1 MNDSRNDPADNL
13 ADNPANRLGPLPG
26 GAPDAAQQSAPAE
39 DKYEQIL
46 GLAGAIGDAGSQLR
60 EWAELGPA
68 ILADDDVTDSA
79 ELSTKTWEPAEEEIR
94 ATASEKGGLLG
105 LGTELDADALSVR
118 ATVQTYRWIDDLQA
132 AARRS
137 LGAIAANALD
147 YLAPEVELGG
157 SLLSAGLI
165 ETDALDREGV
175 TAYLGELAQGHPEL
189 MDHIATGG
197 GLLESLELRSLLT
210 ADFPRG
216 ELAEAATAGALQA
229 AGIDVFAADAGHA
242 LRDVGGPMAQ
252 SAWEG
257 TADGTV
263 EADTP
268 HSIEELIR
276 NLEATETSVSVHQ
289 VAAHRYIAY
298 LPGPYAG
305 SRRLRLVSGDLSDY
319 IAAASQSIEA
329 AVGADSHVML
339 VGAAAGGTAA
349 AAIAVTAGAAYVVD
363 QVVTVGAPGA
373 AAPRVPETTRVL
385 SLEDRS
391 DPVALLGGLINAGV
405 GHRFT
410 VVYDSAAGGVGGAA
424 AEESHYVAGGR
435 AADNAS
441 HDELREEIER
451 IRTLGYLT

>member
-1 MNDSRNDPADNL
+1 MNAPENNPVNDPI
-13 ADNPANRLGPLPG
+13 NRLGPVPG
-26 GAPDAAQQSAPAE
+26 GAPDPVTPPAGRE

-46 GLAGAIGDAGSQLR
+46 GLAGSIGDAGAQLR
-60 EWAELGPA
+60 EWAELGAA
-68 ILADDDVTDSA
+68 ILNDDDVTSSA
-79 ELSTKTWEPAEEEIR
+79 ELSAKTWEPAEDEIR
-94 ATASEKGGLLG
+94 AATSEKSGVLG
-105 LGTELDADALSVR
+105 LGQALDADAVSVR
-118 ATVQTYRWIDDLQA
+118 ATVQTYRWIDELQA

-216 ELAEAATAGALQA
+216 DDAAAATAGALRA
-229 AGIDVFAADAGHA
+229 AGIDTFASDAGHA
-242 LRDVGGPMAQ
+242 LRDVGGAL
-252 SAWEG
+252 AATEEDAAG
-257 TADGTV
+257 GDVTA
-263 EADTP
+263 ATP
-268 HSIEELIR
+268 ASIEELIR
-276 NLEATETSVSVHQ
+276 TLETVETG
-289 VAAHRYIAY
+289 VAVQETAPGRYIAY

-305 SRRLRLVSGDLSDY
+305 NRRLRLVSGDLSDY
-319 IAAASQSIEA
+319 IATASRTIEE
-329 AVGADSHVML
+329 AVEAGSHVML

-349 AAIAVTAGAAYVVD
+349 AAIAATAGAAYVVD

-410 VVYDSAAGGVGGAA
+410 VVYDGTA
-424 AEESHYVAGGR
+424 AEESHYIAGGR
-435 AADNAS
+435 AADNAG
-441 HDELREEIER
+441 HDELRDEIGR
-451 IRTLGYLT
+451 IRSLGYLG

>member
-1 MNDSRNDPADNL
+1 MNEPGNNAAN
-13 ADNPANRLGPLPG
+13 NPVNRLGPVPG
-26 GAPDAAQQSAPAE
+26 GAADPALPTAGPE
-39 DKYEQIL
+39 DKYTQIL
-46 GLAGAIGDAGSQLR
+46 GLASSIGDAGAQLR

-79 ELSTKTWEPAEEEIR
+79 ELSAKTWQPAEDEIR
-94 ATASEKGGLLG
+94 AAVSEKGGVLG
-105 LGTELDADALSVR
+105 LGQALDADAVSVR
-118 ATVQTYRWIDDLQA
+118 ATVQTYRWIDELQA

-216 ELAEAATAGALQA
+216 DDAAAAAAGARRA
-229 AGIDVFAADAGHA
+229 AGIDAFTTDAGHA
-242 LRDVGGPMAQ
+242 LRDVGGAL
-252 SAWEG
+252 AATEEETHVGDVTAG
-257 TADGTV
+257 TPAT
-263 EADTP
+263 
-268 HSIEELIR
+268 IEELIR
-276 NLEATETSVSVHQ
+276 TLEATGSG
-289 VAAHRYIAY
+289 VAVQQTAPGRYIAY

-305 SRRLRLVSGDLSDY
+305 NRRLRLVSGDLSDY
-319 IAAASQSIEA
+319 IATASRTIEKTVEA
-329 AVGADSHVML
+329 GSHVML

-349 AAIAVTAGAAYVVD
+349 AAIAAAAGAAYVVD

-410 VVYDSAAGGVGGAA
+410 VVYDSTA
-424 AEESHYVAGGR
+424 AEESHYIAGGR

-441 HDELREEIER
+441 HGELREEIGR
-451 IRTLGYLT
+451 IRSLGYLG

>member
-1 MNDSRNDPADNL
+1 MSASSNDPI
-13 ADNPANRLGPLPG
+13 NRLGPLPG
-26 GAPDAAQQSAPAE
+26 GAPESAPAPAAPE

-46 GLAGAIGDAGSQLR
+46 GLAGAIGDTGAQLR

-68 ILADDDVTDSA
+68 ILRDDDVTDSA
-79 ELSTKTWEPAEEEIR
+79 ELSTKTWEPAEDEIR
-94 ATASEKGGLLG
+94 AATSEKGGVLG
-105 LGTELDADALSVR
+105 LGKTLDADALSVR
-118 ATVQTYRWIDDLQA
+118 ATVQTYRWIDELQA

-197 GLLESLELRSLLT
+197 GLLESLQLRSLLT
-210 ADFPRG
+210 AHFPRG
-216 ELAEAATAGALQA
+216 DDATAATAGARRA
-229 AGIDVFAADAGHA
+229 AGIDAFTTDAGHA
-242 LRDVGGPMAQ
+242 LRDIGGAL
-252 SAWEG
+252 AA
-257 TADGTV
+257 TAD
-263 EADTP
+263 DTRAGEVTAHTP
-268 HSIEELIR
+268 ATIEELIR
-276 NLEATETSVSVHQ
+276 TLEATESAIAVQQT
-289 VAAHRYIAY
+289 APGRYIAY
-298 LPGPYAG
+298 LPGPYTG

-319 IAAASQSIEA
+319 IATVSRTIEETVEA
-329 AVGADSHVML
+329 GSHVML

-349 AAIAVTAGAAYVVD
+349 AAIAAAAGAAYAVD

-373 AAPRVPETTRVL
+373 AAPRVPESTRVL

-410 VVYDSAAGGVGGAA
+410 VVYDGTA
-424 AEESHYVAGGR
+424 AEDSHYVAGGR

-441 HDELREEIER
+441 HDELRDEIGR
-451 IRTLGYLT
+451 IRSLGYLDN

>member
-1 MNDSRNDPADNL
+1 MNDSAN
-13 ADNPANRLGPLPG
+13 NPASRLGPLP
-26 GAPDAAQQSAPAE
+26 DATDDSASAPAAVPPPAGTE
-39 DKYEQIL
+39 DKYDQIL
-46 GLAGAIGDAGSQLR
+46 GLAGSIGDAGSQLR

-68 ILADDDVTDSA
+68 ILGDDDVTDSA
-79 ELSTKTWEPAEEEIR
+79 ELSAKTWEPADEEIR
-94 ATASEKGGLLG
+94 AATAEKGGILG
-105 LGTELDADALSVR
+105 LGQELDADALSVR

-137 LGAIAANALD
+137 LGTIAANALD

-216 ELAEAATAGALQA
+216 NAERATAGALRS
-229 AGIDVFAADAGHA
+229 AGVDTFAADAGHA
-242 LRDVGGPMAQ
+242 LRDVGGAMAE

-257 TADGTV
+257 SADGTV
-263 EADTP
+263 AGDAP
-268 HSIEELIR
+268 HTIEELIR
-276 NLEATETSVSVHQ
+276 NLEATATGVAVHEVSSG
-289 VAAHRYIAY
+289 RYIAY
-298 LPGPYAG
+298 LPGPYTG
-305 SRRLRLVSGDLSDY
+305 NRRLRLVSGDLSDY
-319 IAAASQSIEA
+319 IVSASRAIEDTVA
-329 AVGADSHVML
+329 PDSHVML

-349 AAIAVTAGAAYVVD
+349 AAIAATAGAAYVVD

-391 DPVALLGGLINAGV
+391 DPVAMLGGLINAGV

-410 VVYDSAAGGVGGAA
+410 VVYDGTA
-424 AEESHYVAGGR
+424 AEDSHYVAGGR
-435 AADNAS
+435 AADNAI

-451 IRTLGYLT
+451 IRSLGYLASRRRQA

>member
-1 MNDSRNDPADNL
+1 MNDAGNNAAND
-13 ADNPANRLGPLPG
+13 PANRLGPVPG
-26 GAPDAAQQSAPAE
+26 SAPDSVAPATGPE
-39 DKYEQIL
+39 DKYAQIL
-46 GLAGAIGDAGSQLR
+46 GLASSIGDAGAQLR
-60 EWAELGPA
+60 EWAELGA
-68 ILADDDVTDSA
+68 EILNDDDVTDSA
-79 ELSTKTWEPAEEEIR
+79 ELSAKTWEPAEEEIR
-94 ATASEKGGLLG
+94 AAISEKGGILG
-105 LGTELDADALSVR
+105 LGQALDADAVSVR
-118 ATVQTYRWIDDLQA
+118 ATVQTYRWIDELQA

-210 ADFPRG
+210 ADYPRG
-216 ELAEAATAGALQA
+216 DDTAAATAGARRA
-229 AGIDVFAADAGHA
+229 AGIDAFAADAGHA
-242 LRDVGGPMAQ
+242 LRDVGGALT
-252 SAWEG
+252 STEEETRAGEV
-257 TADGTV
+257 TAS
-263 EADTP
+263 TP
-268 HSIEELIR
+268 ATIEELIR
-276 NLEATETSVSVHQ
+276 TLEATESG
-289 VAAHRYIAY
+289 VAIQKAAPGRYIAY
-298 LPGPYAG
+298 LPGPYVG

-319 IAAASQSIEA
+319 IATASQTIEE
-329 AVGADSHVML
+329 AVEPGSHVML

-349 AAIAVTAGAAYVVD
+349 AAIAAAARGAYAVD

-410 VVYDSAAGGVGGAA
+410 VVYDGTA
-424 AEESHYVAGGR
+424 AEDSHYIAGGR

-441 HDELREEIER
+441 HDELRDEIGR
-451 IRTLGYLT
+451 IRSLGYLA

>member
-1 MNDSRNDPADNL
+1 MNDS
-13 ADNPANRLGPLPG
+13 ANSPSSTNGPMDRLGPLPS
-26 GAPDAAQQSAPAE
+26 GAPDSAPPSAAPD
-39 DKYEQIL
+39 DKYDQIL
-46 GLAGAIGDAGSQLR
+46 GLASSIGEAGSQLR
-60 EWAELGPA
+60 DWAELGA
-68 ILADDDVTDSA
+68 EILRDEDVTSSA
-79 ELSTKTWEPAEEEIR
+79 ELAPRTWEPAEEEIR
-94 ATASEKGGLLG
+94 NATAEKGGLLG
-105 LGTELDADALSVR
+105 LGKELDADALSVR

-132 AARRS
+132 AARRN
-137 LGAIAANALD
+137 LGTIAANALD

-165 ETDALDREGV
+165 ETDSLDREGV
-175 TAYLGELAQGHPEL
+175 TAYLGELAKGHPEL

-216 ELAEAATAGALQA
+216 ADAEAATAGALRA
-229 AGIDVFAADAGHA
+229 AGIDTFAADAGHA
-242 LRDVGGPMAQ
+242 LRDVGGALVG
-252 SAWEG
+252 SADDNAPTGG
-257 TADGTV
+257 TATV
-263 EADTP
+263 GTP
-268 HSIEELIR
+268 HTVEELIR
-276 NLEATETSVSVHQ
+276 NLEATETSVAVHE
-289 VAAHRYIAY
+289 VTAGRYIAY

-319 IAAASQSIEA
+319 ITAASRAIEE
-329 AVGADSHVML
+329 AVAADSHVML

-349 AAIAVTAGAAYVVD
+349 VAIATTAGAAYVVD

-410 VVYDSAAGGVGGAA
+410 VVYDGTA
-424 AEESHYVAGGR
+424 AEDSHYVAGGR
-435 AADNAS
+435 AADNAD
-441 HDELREEIER
+441 HDELRDEIGR
-451 IRTLGYLT
+451 IRSLGYLA

>member
-1 MNDSRNDPADNL
+1 MSSSSSNDPI
-13 ADNPANRLGPLPG
+13 NRLGPIPG
-26 GAPDAAQQSAPAE
+26 GAPDSVPPPAGPE

-46 GLAGAIGDAGSQLR
+46 GLAGSISDAGAQLR
-60 EWAELGPA
+60 EWAELGA
-68 ILADDDVTDSA
+68 EILADDEVTSSA
-79 ELSTKTWEPAEEEIR
+79 ELSAKTWEPAEEEIR
-94 ATASEKGGLLG
+94 AATSEKSGVLG
-105 LGTELDADALSVR
+105 LGQALEADALSVR
-118 ATVQTYRWIDDLQA
+118 ATVQTYRWIDELQA
-132 AARRS
+132 AARNT

-216 ELAEAATAGALQA
+216 DDAGAATAGALRA
-229 AGIDVFAADAGHA
+229 AGIDTFATDAGHA
-242 LRDVGGPMAQ
+242 LRDVGGALASTDEDT
-252 SAWEG
+252 SAG
-257 TADGTV
+257 DVTA
-263 EADTP
+263 ATP
-268 HSIEELIR
+268 ATIEELIR
-276 NLEATETSVSVHQ
+276 TLEATETG
-289 VAAHRYIAY
+289 VAVQKTAPGRYIAY

-319 IAAASQSIEA
+319 IATASRTIEE
-329 AVGADSHVML
+329 AVEAGSHVML

-349 AAIAVTAGAAYVVD
+349 AALAAAAGAAYVVD

-373 AAPRVPETTRVL
+373 AAPQVPETTRVL

-410 VVYDSAAGGVGGAA
+410 VVYDGTAAQ
-424 AEESHYVAGGR
+424 ESHYVAGGR
-435 AADNAS
+435 AADNAA
-441 HDELREEIER
+441 HDELRDEIGR
-451 IRTLGYLT
+451 IRSLGYLG

>member
-1 MNDSRNDPADNL
+1 MSAPENNDPI
-13 ADNPANRLGPLPG
+13 NRLGPLPG
-26 GAPDAAQQSAPAE
+26 NAPEPVVPSSGPE
-39 DKYEQIL
+39 EKYEQIL
-46 GLAGAIGDAGSQLR
+46 GLAAAIGDAGAQLR
-60 EWAELGPA
+60 EWAELGPE
-68 ILADDDVTDSA
+68 ILGDDDVTDSA
-79 ELSTKTWEPAEEEIR
+79 ELSTKTWEPAEEEILA
-94 ATASEKGGLLG
+94 ATSEKTGVLG
-105 LGTELDADALSVR
+105 LGQALDADALSVR
-118 ATVQTYRWIDDLQA
+118 ATVQTYRWIDELQA

-137 LGAIAANALD
+137 LGTIAANALD

-216 ELAEAATAGALQA
+216 DDAAAATAGALRA
-229 AGIDVFAADAGHA
+229 AGIDAFAADAGHA
-242 LRDVGGPMAQ
+242 LRDIGGALA
-252 SAWEG
+252 S
-257 TADGTV
+257 TAEEPAGLDVT
-263 EADTP
+263 AAAPAT
-268 HSIEELIR
+268 IEELIR
-276 NLEATETSVSVHQ
+276 TLEATETGISIQ
-289 VAAHRYIAY
+289 KTAPGRYIAY
-298 LPGPYAG
+298 LPGPYTG
-305 SRRLRLVSGDLSDY
+305 NRRLRLVSGDLSDY
-319 IAAASQSIEA
+319 IATASKTIEQ
-329 AVGADSHVML
+329 AVEAGSHVML
-339 VGAAAGGTAA
+339 VGSAAGGTAA
-349 AAIAVTAGAAYVVD
+349 AAIAAAAGAAYVVD
-363 QVVTVGAPGA
+363 QVVTVGSPGA

-410 VVYDSAAGGVGGAA
+410 VVYDGTA

-441 HDELREEIER
+441 HDELREEIGR
-451 IRTLGYLT
+451 IRSLGYLA